1 MAHQPRRLDHPS
13 RIVLVTL
20 LVMLALLSAT
30 LPAVSTTAQSSN
42 PIVNPG
48 FETGNANGW
57 LHGGSSH
64 GVNTTSPHSGS
75 YAAYN
80 NGAWNSIFQNVSV
93 QANTSY
99 TLTAWARLATAASGN
114 NQSIYISTN
123 GGSTRQRVFITST
136 SYTQYSITFSTG
148 SSTTVQIGNEEINGS
163 SSIAYIDDFVL
174 SAASS
179 PTPTATPTPAPG
191 GTGLRGEYFNNTTL
205 TAPAALT
212 RTDAQVNFDWA
223 SGSPATGVTAD
234 NFSVRWTGQ
243 VEAPVSGAYTFA
255 TTSDDGVR
263 LWVNGQ
269 QLVTN
274 WTDHGPTTDSGPAI
288 TLTAGQKYSVTMEY
302 YERGG
307 GAVARLLWS
316 YPGQA
321 QQAIP
326 QSRLFPAD
334 AASGAV
340 TRIRFYPRSGY
351 ASRML
356 NGRFTGSNESATNG
370 FVELVRIG
378 TTPAENTWTE
388 LTLSNSAI
396 YRYVKYESPAGGWG
410 NVAEIE
416 FYSGTTKLSGTGFG
430 TAGSNNNSGNTF
442 DKALDGNTS
451 TFFDAASADN
461 QYVGIDRGLAS
472 QVAAPSFSP
481 APGTYSSAQSVSLS
495 SSSSGASIRYT
506 TDGTA
511 PSSSSGTL
519 YSGPISVSASTTIRA
534 IAYKS
539 GLADSTISSGS
550 YTISAV
556 PTPTPAPGSA
566 SRIYHIGNSV
576 TDTINYS
583 AFRSMAQ
590 SGGKTYNFGRHMIPG
605 ASLDWIWDHPGD
617 GFNESPYGYYPN
629 ALPNYSWDV
638 VTIQPF
644 DRHLDSDTSYAR
656 RYIDLARQRADNANT
671 QFYVYSRWPRK
682 NSDGTLDYDAKWLRT
697 YTGGWDGS
705 EESKDYFEDLTNSL
719 RGQTTYLSKPVR
731 MVPAGDVMYELNQRM
746 KAGRIPGFSNVTQLY
761 ADGIHLDNVGS
772 FVVATTFYATM
783 YKADPRGLSYASYD
797 VIKNSATD
805 HDITDSLA
813 SAIQQCVWDV
823 VSTHPYA
830 GLR

>member
-223 SGSPATGVTAD
+223 SGSPATGVTTD

-243 VEAPVSGAYTFA
+243 VEAPASGAYTFA

-269 QLVTN
+269 QLVNN
-274 WTDHGPTTDSGPAI
+274 WTDHPPTTDSGPAI
-288 TLTAGQKYSVTMEY
+288 TLTAGQKYSITMEY

-326 QSRLFPAD
+326 QSRLFPA
-334 AASGAV
+334 
-340 TRIRFYPRSGY
+340 
-351 ASRML
+351 
-356 NGRFTGSNESATNG
+356 TGS
-370 FVELVRIG
+370 
-378 TTPAENTWTE
+378 
-388 LTLSNSAI
+388 
-396 YRYVKYESPAGGWG
+396 
-410 NVAEIE
+410 
-416 FYSGTTKLSGTGFG
+416 TG
-430 TAGSNNNSGNTF
+430 S
-442 DKALDGNTS
+442 KALD
-451 TFFDAASADN
+451 
-461 QYVGIDRGLAS
+461 
-472 QVAAPSFSP
+472 
-481 APGTYSSAQSVSLS
+481 
-495 SSSSGASIRYT
+495 
-506 TDGTA
+506 
-511 PSSSSGTL
+511 
-519 YSGPISVSASTTIRA
+519 ASTT
-534 IAYKS
+534 S
-539 GLADSTISSGS
+539 
-550 YTISAV
+550 
-556 PTPTPAPGSA
+556 
-566 SRIYHIGNSV
+566 
-576 TDTINYS
+576 
-583 AFRSMAQ
+583 F
-590 SGGKTYNFGRHMIPG
+590 
-605 ASLDWIWDHPGD
+605 
-617 GFNESPYGYYPN
+617 
-629 ALPNYSWDV
+629 
-638 VTIQPF
+638 F
-644 DRHLDSDTSYAR
+644 D
-656 RYIDLARQRADNANT
+656 
-671 QFYVYSRWPRK
+671 
-682 NSDGTLDYDAKWLRT
+682 
-697 YTGGWDGS
+697 
-705 EESKDYFEDLTNSL
+705 
-719 RGQTTYLSKPVR
+719 
-731 MVPAGDVMYELNQRM
+731 VPA
-746 KAGRIPGFSNVTQLY
+746 
-761 ADGIHLDNVGS
+761 ADGQHGGI
-772 FVVATTFYATM
+772 
-783 YKADPRGLSYASYD
+783 
-797 VIKNSATD
+797 
-805 HDITDSLA
+805 DIG
-813 SAIQQCVWDV
+813 Q
-823 VSTHPYA
+823 
-830 GLR
+830 